1 MAFNR
6 PPVTGGNHGALW
18 GAAADRRAR
27 AAVAPAAPNR
37 RSARRLA
44 ATDAPMPHVPEKG
57 GFLHGVKFIFEIMWW
72 ALTAVWMIFKRLPK
86 WVRALVTI
94 WAVITLFSLR
104 TCSFGSGN
112 SNNRRDRD
120 PDKPK
125 SAVEAAK
132 EAEFEQA
139 AKEATKQTLEKFA
152 RPPARP
158 ARMATPSTSRNS
170 ANRSR
175 RISARAWWVRPTAGH
190 GQEARD
196 AAVHQA
202 EIRRG

>member
-1 MAFNR
+1 
-6 PPVTGGNHGALW
+6 
-18 GAAADRRAR
+18 
-27 AAVAPAAPNR
+27 
-37 RSARRLA
+37 
-44 ATDAPMPHVPEKG
+44 
-57 GFLHGVKFIFEIMWW
+57 MWW

-139 AKEATKQTLEKFA
+139 AKEATKQTLEKFGQA
-152 RPPARP
+152 RRGARKNG
-158 ARMATPSTSRNS
+158 NS
-170 ANRSR
+170 VDLAKLGEQIAKNFGQGMVGSPD
-175 RISARAWWVRPTAGH
+175 APGH